1 MTPPSASSEFG
12 AFVSVPP
19 SHDPLGVETS
29 LFSPTS
35 ELFSGT
41 GTGSFVE
48 AAKRRTEVNERRIMD
63 ELLIFEE
70 DPASLI
76 KNPGD
81 EAPNETA
88 LIDLSPEPAIADETR
103 PIPMT
108 APPHGPKLSTQ
119 LSFSLE
125 EAMSTPS
132 TLGQGDPGHLHATSA
147 PQSSMMG
154 SPDGDSFPTL
164 ARHYSSSG
172 TLKSNGD
179 ALNRGAGSLPKS
191 PSFSSYISNTLPR
204 KWSTLLRSPSGSS
217 LTRHHLP
224 SHAATAPTAHASNT
238 PAKHGSE
245 LTHDSPFAEHPYIPP
260 SGAPG

>member
-35 ELFSGT
+35 ELFSST
-41 GTGSFVE
+41 GTGSFVD
-48 AAKRRTEVNERRIMD
+48 AAKRRTEGNERRIMD

-76 KNPGD
+76 KNSGD
-81 EAPNETA
+81 GASNETA
-88 LIDLSPEPAIADETR
+88 LIDLSPEPANADEAR
-103 PIPMT
+103 AIPM
-108 APPHGPKLSTQ
+108 AAPHGPKLSAQ

-132 TLGQGDPGHLHATSA
+132 PSERNDPGDLHATSA
-147 PQSSMMG
+147 PQSSII
-154 SPDGDSFPTL
+154 SSSDEDSFPAL
-164 ARHYSSSG
+164 AMHHSSSW
-172 TLKSNGD
+172 TPKSNGD
-179 ALNRGAGSLPKS
+179 SLNRGAGSLARS
-191 PSFSSYISNTLPR
+191 PSFSSYISNTLPK

-217 LTRHHLP
+217 LARYHLP
-224 SHAATAPTAHASNT
+224 SHAATAPTAHATNSL
-238 PAKHGSE
+238 ARHGSE